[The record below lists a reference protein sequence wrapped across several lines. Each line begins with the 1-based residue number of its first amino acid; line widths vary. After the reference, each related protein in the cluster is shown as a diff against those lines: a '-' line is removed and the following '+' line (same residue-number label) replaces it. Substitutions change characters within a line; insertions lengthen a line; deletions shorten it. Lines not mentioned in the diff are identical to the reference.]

1 MKPLLAILIPSTPDR
16 QRLLDRLM
24 KELDRQRAGHDC
36 IVIINETASHK
47 DGGPT
52 TGVKRNQ
59 LLDAAREQNASHVAF
74 VDSDDL
80 VGPTYIQRNMEC
92 VNGDYDTIELWG
104 QYYEGNKQMNPFH
117 HSIIYDKWWQ
127 DNKAYYRCNNHLNC
141 MKLDLVKDIRFQDK
155 TWGEDGN
162 WAMDIQKTGVLKK
175 EYSVKE
181 ITYFYFSG
189 KNKNH
194 ELEPILASRR
204 GISLH

>member
-1 MKPLLAILIPSTPDR
+1 
-16 QRLLDRLM
+16 
-24 KELDRQRAGHDC
+24 
-36 IVIINETASHK
+36 
-47 DGGPT
+47 
-52 TGVKRNQ
+52 
-59 LLDAAREQNASHVAF
+59 
-74 VDSDDL
+74 
-80 VGPTYIQRNMEC
+80 
-92 VNGDYDTIELWG
+92 
-104 QYYEGNKQMNPFH
+104 
-117 HSIIYDKWWQ
+117 
-127 DNKAYYRCNNHLNC
+127 